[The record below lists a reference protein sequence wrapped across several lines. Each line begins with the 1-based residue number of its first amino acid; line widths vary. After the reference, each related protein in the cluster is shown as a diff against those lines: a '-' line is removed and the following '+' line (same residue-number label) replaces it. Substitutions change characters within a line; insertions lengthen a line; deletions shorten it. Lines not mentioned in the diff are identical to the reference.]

1 MADAEG
7 NAELNTAIV
16 ESVANEE
23 FKAIASIPGSLA
35 NMTMQNMVNS
45 QHNIQS
51 VTNKSLANSLASMDR
66 IGMTEAISVGS
77 LQSKDVASL
86 MLTLISALGGSQIAT
101 KSAQSTPPE
110 TAQ

>member
-1 MADAEG
+1 M
-7 NAELNTAIV
+7 AELDDGIVAAI
-16 ESVANEE
+16 ANEE
-23 FKAIASIPGSLA
+23 MKAIASIPASLA

-45 QHNIQS
+45 QHNIQT

-86 MLTLISALGGSQIAT
+86 MLTLISALGGSQVAAKT
-101 KSAQSTPPE
+101 AQSTPPE
-110 TAQ
+110 TADG

>member
-1 MADAEG
+1 M
-7 NAELNTAIV
+7 AELDDGIVAAI
-16 ESVANEE
+16 ANEE
-23 FKAIASIPGSLA
+23 LKAIASIPASLA

-51 VTNKSLANSLASMDR
+51 VTNKSLSNSLAAMDR